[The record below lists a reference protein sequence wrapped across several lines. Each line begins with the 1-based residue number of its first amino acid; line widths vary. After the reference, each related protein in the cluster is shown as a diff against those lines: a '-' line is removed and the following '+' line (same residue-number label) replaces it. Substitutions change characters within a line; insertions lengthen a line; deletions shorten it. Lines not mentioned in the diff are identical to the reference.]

1 MNHRIA
7 VLIALLA
14 LAGCGGSSTTSPSTA
29 NAATSIITLDTP
41 GGTAVPNTAVTLST
55 DIANNA
61 PVNVLATQTTD
72 ANGQTTFSNI
82 PASGVYCVSAT
93 IGQGATST
101 FVGQC
106 VAPFPSAY
114 TLN

>member
-7 VLIALLA
+7 FLIALLA
-14 LAGCGGSSTTSPSTA
+14 VAGCGSSNTSPSTA
-29 NAATSIITLDTP
+29 NAATSIITLQTP
-41 GGTAVPNTAVTLST
+41 GGTAVANTVVTLST
-55 DIANNA
+55 DIANDA
-61 PVNVLATQTTD
+61 PVNILATQTTD

-93 IGQGATST
+93 VVQNGTST
-101 FVGQC
+101 FEGQC
-106 VAPFPSAY
+106 VAPFPSSY